1 MKNHQFKEIFEQES
15 SEDEEIT
22 SESPSARALDKKG
35 RVHFLQFPSAKG
47 FDNPEDLEEEL
58 VIEDALRYDHD
69 FENPL
74 ELDFLD
80 DTPLHDLDFEEDF
93 RSDVMLGRNSGN
105 D

>member
-1 MKNHQFKEIFEQES
+1 MLKKQTPPQFRQKQ
-15 SEDEEIT
+15 
-22 SESPSARALDKKG
+22 L
-35 RVHFLQFPSAKG
+35 LQMLNNS
-47 FDNPEDLEEEL
+47 DTPEDLEEEL

-93 RSDVMLGRNSGN
+93 RSDVMLGRNSE
-105 D
+105 DE